1 MKNVALLVL
10 ANLISLTQPRML
22 AKKLNLGVDAPH
34 DIAAIGDGITAAGC
48 GSLAR
53 AWGLRGASR

>member
-34 DIAAIGDGITAAGC
+34 DIAAIADGITAAGC

-53 AWGLRGASR
+53 AWGRPAVPR